1 MSKETYYSILGVDEK
16 CSPADIKNAYYGLMK
31 KYHPD
36 KNKSNEDICIIKI
49 NKAYEILKKSN
60 TRALYDDELRIHR
73 KNMKKN
79 TFMDMKEKSQKFLKS
94 MDTVPPENHKLI
106 KIIENVIEPEPETN
120 FDERLQNLE
129 MSREQEYIESIPN
142 KLMEEFDNKK
152 FNELVEETMK
162 KIPSNII
169 KHTQVHPHNL
179 NNINNMAT
187 LDDSMCNVSPI
198 DWNECSGIE
207 QFTPQINEKENLSIE
222 EMLRQREIETNQLNH
237 IKINEF
243 KKNECFCMDDDT
255 PIN

>member
-1 MSKETYYSILGVDEK
+1 
-16 CSPADIKNAYYGLMK
+16 
-31 KYHPD
+31 
-36 KNKSNEDICIIKI
+36 
-49 NKAYEILKKSN
+49 
-60 TRALYDDELRIHR
+60 
-73 KNMKKN
+73 
-79 TFMDMKEKSQKFLKS
+79 
-94 MDTVPPENHKLI
+94 
-106 KIIENVIEPEPETN
+106 
-120 FDERLQNLE
+120 
-129 MSREQEYIESIPN
+129 
-142 KLMEEFDNKK
+142 
-152 FNELVEETMK
+152 MK